1 MKKIRLE
8 SGLNLEVQDEVIKDY
23 RFFEDLSDLNDGNAF
38 ALRRVL
44 NRLLDPEE
52 KEKLMKH
59 CEVDG
64 LVPTEKVTEAVTDIF
79 NKLGSEA
86 KN

>member
-1 MKKIRLE
+1 MKKIRLD
-8 SGLNLEVQDEVIKDY
+8 SGLTLEVQDEVIKDY

-44 NRLLDPEE
+44 NRLLAPAE

-59 CEVDG
+59 FEDDG
-64 LVPTEKVTEAVTDIF
+64 VVPTEKITEAVTEIF
-79 NKLGSEA
+79 LKLGPEA